1 MGCRLRKLKKNAKWF
16 GGKGRLTDAKIDT
29 LQNYFGIALRQNVGK
44 LNDMRKSCLASMYN
58 VAGYHDSCPRS
69 KESGCQYQVD
79 KLKNTN
85 LYKSKGELP
94 IDVRKANLPVY
105 NDLCNEEMLKKCLH
119 GMTQN
124 ANESFNGTIWNWIPK
139 ATHVGLSTLGS
150 GVYDAVS
157 HFNYGQKD
165 FDTIR
170 QKALDTIRLLDIDL
184 GIYMT
189 KCCGNIDKKR
199 KHQSIYKALSPK
211 KKRRKILRHSSKK
224 RNDKVAEHLMKQGFF
239 KTYLFYV

>member
-1 MGCRLRKLKKNAKWF
+1 
-16 GGKGRLTDAKIDT
+16 
-29 LQNYFGIALRQNVGK
+29 
-44 LNDMRKSCLASMYN
+44 
-58 VAGYHDSCPRS
+58 
-69 KESGCQYQVD
+69 
-79 KLKNTN
+79 
-85 LYKSKGELP
+85 
-94 IDVRKANLPVY
+94 
-105 NDLCNEEMLKKCLH
+105 MLKKCLH
-119 GMTQN
+119 GKTQN

-157 HFNYGQKD
+157 HFNYG
-165 FDTIR
+165 

-239 KTYLFYV
+239 KTFILFELLYIHSWNPPSPY